1 MHKGGHKY
9 HNFEDIKKEIE
20 NETER
25 LVASYNADEHDRI
38 DLLTVLILPYTN
50 RIAGKN
56 KGISKQPILL
66 KVYSPHV
73 INLTLVD
80 TPGIARVSTPHY
92 CTPRIS
98 CN

>member
-80 TPGIARVSTPHY
+80 TPGIARVSNPSLLHSSY
-92 CTPRIS
+92 IM
-98 CN
+98 